1 MPFFLIV
8 IAAII
13 AVAALNNAQGNLALQ
28 LEQDVPA
35 FGVWALAVFGVG
47 ALGWIPGMTTISRY
61 LLALVFVV
69 LALRNYQQILQGF
82 QNATCSGAQGN
93 TLGGGLATGA
103 GAGAATPAQ
112 AYIQNPNAPQIT
124 QAQISGTGAVGT
136 GTSSQAS
143 ASINANATPPVV
155 SSPYGAF
162 DPTLFVAAVEAGFGG
177 VV

>member
-28 LEQDVPA
+28 LEEDVPA
-35 FGVWALAVFGVG
+35 FGTWALAVFGVG
-47 ALGWIPGMTTISRY
+47 ALGWIPGFATISRY

-69 LALRNYQQILQGF
+69 LVVRNYQQILNGF
-82 QNATCSGAQGN
+82 QEATCSADF
-93 TLGGGLATGA
+93 GGGGANA
-103 GAGAATPAQ
+103 GAGASTPAQ

-143 ASINANATPPVV
+143 ASINANAVQPVV